1 MLDFIQSSWGL
12 EAWLQEAWALINDDE
27 RREVQNRVDALFADG
42 FPLQLKHDKIVYAY
56 IFSML
61 SQLEVVAVQVP
72 LKFLQKLED
81 PLLNALMRQQLV
93 DEIFHTVVFSKIA
106 HEMSY
111 PYAFPPEF
119 NDGIQK
125 ICSIVSDENDICS
138 TIILL
143 NLVAEGWIEQ
153 IFDLLSDHQVSPK
166 IFETILE
173 DERRHVEEGELYSAL
188 GARDD
193 MSYLKEKLATLE
205 DDMISH
211 VLFQR
216 KYLNAMIQ
224 VVGTQG
230 CLTLL
235 KNIDKKHRSQLAKIG
250 LKPSDKWDIF
260 IEQFPNFVKGYAYD
274 YNQDK
279 QIPLSP
285 TRKFLMRYFTH
296 PENPTMF
303 SMFNLDVTA
312 LDYFKN
318 KYPIQ
323 TITGLVLQAIS
334 KMCKENPVLRRYI
347 SHNKLY
353 QSEINQ
359 VHLVVNLPG
368 ENNHIAMIR
377 LQDCHEMSLYE
388 LSEHIRH
395 DIELINYCHYKA
407 EMLEE
412 TYPELAEAFD
422 SFYLP
427 NPDDW
432 FQDVR
437 VPYPIISLSN
447 VAPWGHEQAIS
458 PLIPYETMKFTL
470 AKVKREQVWN
480 TRSESFEIKDNLP
493 VGLSVDHRVMD
504 ASASSPKLFQ
514 IAFDEMFYKML
525 DSDAE
530 ASPKVAYTD
539 VDAFIEQAEELIEIN
554 PKMAYKI
561 LKMCSQVWVSGGQ
574 KVSNSIDEKIGELAL
589 FEE

>member
-1 MLDFIQSSWGL
+1 MTLLDLIQSSWGL
-12 EAWLQEAWALINDDE
+12 EAWLQEAWALINEDE
-27 RREVQNRVDALFADG
+27 RREVQSRVERLFADG
-42 FPLQLKHDKIVYAY
+42 FPLELRHDKILYAY

-81 PLLNALMRQQLV
+81 PLLNSLMRQQLV
-93 DEIFHTVVFSKIA
+93 DEIFHTIVFSKIA

-111 PYAFPPEF
+111 PFGFPPEF

-153 IFDLLSDHQVSPK
+153 VFDLLAEHQISPK
-166 IFETILE
+166 VFETILE

-188 GARDD
+188 GAKDD
-193 MSYLKEKLATLE
+193 LSYLRKKLATLE
-205 DDMISH
+205 DNMIAH

-235 KNIDKKHRSQLAKIG
+235 KNIDKKHRSQLAKIS
-250 LKPSDKWDIF
+250 LVPSDKWDIF
-260 IEQFPNFVKGYAYD
+260 VEQFPNFVAGYAYD
-274 YNQDK
+274 FDKDK

-285 TRKFLMRYFTH
+285 TRKFLMSYFTP
-296 PENPTMF
+296 PENPSMF
-303 SMFNLDVTA
+303 SMFSLDVTA

-318 KYPIQ
+318 KYPPQ
-323 TITGLVLQAIS
+323 TITGLVLQAVS
-334 KMCKENPVLRRYI
+334 KMCSENPVLRRYI

-353 QSEINQ
+353 QSERNM

-377 LQDCHEMSLYE
+377 LENCHKMSLHE
-388 LSEHIRH
+388 LSEHIRR
-395 DIELINYCHYKA
+395 DLELINYCHYKA

-412 TYPELAEAFD
+412 TYPELAKEFD
-422 SFYLP
+422 TFYLP
-427 NPDDW
+427 SPDDW

-437 VPYPIISLSN
+437 VPYPIISVSN
-447 VAPWGHEQAIS
+447 VAPWGHEQALS

-470 AKVKREQVWN
+470 AKVKREQLWN
-480 TRSESFEIKDNLP
+480 PRTEAFEIKDSLP
-493 VGLSVDHRVMD
+493 VGLTVDHRVMD
-504 ASASSPKLFQ
+504 GSASSPKLFQ
-514 IAFDEMFYKML
+514 IAFDEMFYNMVEKGE
-525 DSDAE
+525 DALRQTE
-530 ASPKVAYTD
+530 YVD
-539 VDAFIEQAEELIEIN
+539 VDAYIEQAEELIDTN
-554 PKMAYKI
+554 PKVAYQI
-561 LKMCSQVWVSGGQ
+561 LKMCSQVWVSNGHNE
-574 KVSNSIDEKIGELAL
+574 SIAIDEIASELG
-589 FEE
+589 